1 VTVVGLT
8 VVECPTLSDWLV
20 TVDVCFDPPLDA
32 SKTTITISA
41 IAAARAAAIIH
52 PRPSL

>member
-1 VTVVGLT
+1 VVGLT

-20 TVDVCFDPPLDA
+20 TVDACFDPPSVV

-41 IAAARAAAIIH
+41 IAAATPAAIIH
-52 PRPSL
+52 PRPPL